1 MKKNI
6 GKLDKTL
13 RVLLGIA
20 IIIFGANNNSVWGI
34 MGVVPI
40 ITAQIGICPLYT
52 VLRISTCPN
61 ESLGTK
67 K

>member
-20 IIIFGANNNSVWGI
+20 IILFGANNNSVWGI
-34 MGVVPI
+34 VGIIPI
-40 ITAQIGICPLYT
+40 ITAQIGVCPLYSI
-52 VLRISTCPN
+52 LGISTCPS
-61 ESLGTK
+61 ESLGAK

>member
-20 IIIFGANNNSVWGI
+20 IILFGANNNSVWGI
-34 MGVVPI
+34 MGIIPI
-40 ITAQIGICPLYT
+40 ITAQIGVCPLYSI
-52 VLRISTCPN
+52 LGISTCPRVQLN
-61 ESLGTK
+61 SK
-67 K
+67 R